1 MAKEAVDKAVEAVEE
16 ATKEAAY
23 ELPKRFGEEAATE
36 YLPERIGEMFYPN
49 AQFEMEGVAY
59 ETDDFGNIFK
69 VNGEVR
75 PGTEYVLDGVEYQS
89 DAYGQTFKVDG
100 TGRAIEENGQDALE
114 DAKPKLSPEEISQK
128 KNQAIESVESGEI
141 VLETNQEKGNYGE
154 MKVDQDLREKDRKSV
169 V

>member
-1 MAKEAVDKAVEAVEE
+1 MSFGAAFLETAKEMAKEAVDKAVEAVEE

-69 VNGEVR
+69 VDGEVR

-100 TGRAIEENGQDALE
+100 TGRAIEENGQGIGRAH
-114 DAKPKLSPEEISQK
+114 
-128 KNQAIESVESGEI
+128 V
-141 VLETNQEKGNYGE
+141 
-154 MKVDQDLREKDRKSV
+154 
-169 V
+169 